1 MSMNSFEADALIR
14 SELTSIYTFLRQ
26 YSRELIVV
34 TFAMLFLTLA
44 EHHSIGSRW
53 ADSLLFYA
61 ALPLLTILIILR
73 KNPLDFGLRI
83 GNPGVWGLHV
93 LAVCVISLPILYVFS
108 KAGSFEDYYTISD
121 FTLPVYFLE
130 MIGYQAGW
138 EFIFRGFLLFGLKE
152 RFKEGAILIQ
162 MIPFLMLHLGKPE
175 VEVISTIPMGIY
187 FGYIAYR
194 GNSFWPAFMIHLY
207 INVLFR
213 VFVNWF

>member
-1 MSMNSFEADALIR
+1 MSFDELFTLIGN
-14 SELTSIYTFLRQ
+14 ELKSIVGFLKRN
-26 YSRELIVV
+26 YYEIVV
-34 TFAMLFLTLA
+34 VCTAMLFLTAA

-53 ADSLLFYA
+53 ADSLFFYA
-61 ALPLLTILIILR
+61 ALPLLTILIVLKR
-73 KNPLDFGLRI
+73 NPLDFGLRI

-93 LAVCVISLPILYVFS
+93 LAVCIISLPVLYGFS
-108 KAGSFEDYYTISD
+108 RVDSFEDYYTISD
-121 FTLPVYFLE
+121 FSLPVYLLQ

-138 EFIFRGFLLFGLKE
+138 EFIFRGFLLFGLRE

-175 VEVISTIPMGIY
+175 IEVISTIPMGIY

-194 GNSFWPAFMIHLY
+194 GNSFWPVFLIHLY

-213 VFVNWF
+213 VLVNWG